1 MTDAASLKTRAAD
14 AIAAHAARLND
25 LARRIHAAPELGYEE
40 HRAAAWVGDALADA
54 GFEVT
59 RAVCDLPT
67 ALVADAGSGELTIGL
82 CAEYDALPGIGHAC
96 GHNLI
101 AASSVGAAVGLAAVA
116 GDIGVRVRV
125 IGTPAEEV
133 GNAGGKD
140 LLLERGAFD
149 GVHAAMMV
157 HPGPHDVLLPP
168 LIAAATFDVHYTGR
182 AAHAAAFPEMA
193 INAADALTLAQVGIG
208 LLRQHLEPGDRVHGI
223 VTHGGEMPNIVPA
236 ATSARFTIRSTS
248 LEQLEV
254 LRGRVLRCFEAGA
267 LATGA
272 SWRIEGGNRPY
283 AEVVHDGDLASL
295 YRRNAEGLGRRFV
308 DTGPAVERAAASTD
322 MGNVSRVIPA
332 IHPMIGLGCFPVVNH
347 QPAFA
352 DHCVG
357 SNADAL
363 VLDGATALAWTAI
376 DAALAGE
383 VRSRLLE
390 RPYSSA
396 PRRAAGVG

>member
-1 MTDAASLKTRAAD
+1 MTDVATLKARAAA
-14 AIAAHAARLND
+14 AIAGHATELHD
-25 LARRIHAAPELGYEE
+25 LSARIHATPELGYEE
-40 HRAAAWVGDALADA
+40 HRAAAWVGDVLAGA
-54 GFEVT
+54 GFDVT
-59 RAVCDLPT
+59 RAACDLPT
-67 ALVADAGSGELTIGL
+67 ALLAECGTGALTIGL

-101 AASSVGAAVGLAAVA
+101 AASSVGAAIGLAAVA
-116 GDIGVRVRV
+116 DDIGVRVRV

-157 HPGPHDVLLPP
+157 HPGPHDVLRPP

-193 INAADALTLAQVGIG
+193 INAADALTVAQVAIG
-208 LLRQHLEPGDRVHGI
+208 LLRQHLEQGDRVHGI

-236 ATSARFTIRSTS
+236 ATSARYTIRSTS
-248 LEQLEV
+248 LERLET
-254 LRGRVLRCFEAGA
+254 LRGRILRCFEAGA
-267 LATGA
+267 LAAGA
-272 SWRIEGGNRPY
+272 AWRIEGGDRPY
-283 AEVVHDGDLASL
+283 AEVVHDGDLAAF
-295 YRRNAEGLGRRFV
+295 YRGNAEALGRRFV

-352 DHCVG
+352 DHCIGKVAEG
-357 SNADAL
+357 L

-376 DAALAGE
+376 DAALADA
-383 VRSRLLE
+383 VRRRLLE
-390 RPYSSA
+390 HTYAA
-396 PRRAAGVG
+396 PHRRTGVA